1 MYQLIVTGLWLGY
14 FYLSRSDTL
23 QATLL
28 YFVILQLLLAVILI
42 WSIRR
47 SINKTNLSDKI
58 TVLPE
63 FSLPTLSV
71 CIPARNETIDLDEC
85 LQSLVANNYPKLEI
99 LVLDDCS
106 QTRHTADII
115 RSFAQE
121 GVRFIKG
128 RQPPRRWLAKNWAYQ
143 QLLSEADG
151 EIVLFCGVDIRFGPQ
166 TLELLVSTLI
176 KKKKTMLS
184 LIPRRAIDNL
194 NLLPLI
200 QAMRYYWELAPPRR
214 FFNRPPVL
222 SSCWLAYRK
231 ALQGTGS
238 FAAVERAIVPEA
250 FFARSF
256 IGHDGYSFLRGNE
269 KLDLTSTKSI
279 PDQRATAIRSR
290 FPQLHKRPEL
300 VLLLFLGELWF
311 LFCPFIIFLV
321 CFWYQPFGLIH
332 LLCFITSILLTL
344 SFAMIVRATMPR
356 SWISSLFYFPLVI
369 ATDMGLMIYS
379 MLKYNF
385 STVEWKSRNI
395 RSSVMRL
402 KTL

>member
-1 MYQLIVTGLWLGY
+1 MGVLRVRLFRLSYALYTANKHVLRYYMVMLLIISLWVLGIIFELLIFSFNYLWDHRYALACSALICLTISSVLLVFWRTNVFSILILLISSIRFISLLRIIEGRTEVDYLFRSCRKTTLYLLMYQLIVTGLWLGY
-14 FYLSRSDTL
+14 FYLNRPDTL

-47 SINKTNLSDKI
+47 SINRTTLSDKI
-58 TVLPE
+58 TVLLE

-176 KKKKTMLS
+176 KKRKTMLS

-194 NLLPLI
+194 LPLI
-200 QAMRYYWELAPPRR
+200 QAMRY
-214 FFNRPPVL
+214 
-222 SSCWLAYRK
+222 
-231 ALQGTGS
+231 
-238 FAAVERAIVPEA
+238 
-250 FFARSF
+250 
-256 IGHDGYSFLRGNE
+256 
-269 KLDLTSTKSI
+269 
-279 PDQRATAIRSR
+279 
-290 FPQLHKRPEL
+290 
-300 VLLLFLGELWF
+300 
-311 LFCPFIIFLV
+311 
-321 CFWYQPFGLIH
+321 
-332 LLCFITSILLTL
+332 
-344 SFAMIVRATMPR
+344 
-356 SWISSLFYFPLVI
+356 
-369 ATDMGLMIYS
+369 
-379 MLKYNF
+379 
-385 STVEWKSRNI
+385 
-395 RSSVMRL
+395 
-402 KTL
+402 